1 MSDKDLR
8 VWVEDQLY
16 ALLGKLLP
24 LHLIVLPWHLPSCSL
39 RHLSGSIKLS
49 FAVAGFAERAL
60 VDYCIS
66 LGKRAGSAAS
76 LTSSLEGQVCSA
88 S

>member
-24 LHLIVLPWHLPSCSL
+24 LP
-39 RHLSGSIKLS
+39 LSACLGTCRPAR
-49 FAVAGFAERAL
+49 FATYV
-60 VDYCIS
+60 V
-66 LGKRAGSAAS
+66 
-76 LTSSLEGQVCSA
+76 
-88 S
+88 